1 MERNEFVEYLKAEG
15 ALGFAAGY
23 VNCHR
28 LPALVKRIAYGN
40 SGFPWNLNPKV
51 KYHYGRG
58 VCPNAEFL
66 HDHSV
71 IMFEMCMF
79 ELPETDV
86 NLILEAMHKVHKFC
100 IMDA

>member
-1 MERNEFVEYLKAEG
+1 MLCIRQNLVPVNFGTALLPIIFDSSYFHVERNEFVEYLKAEG

-58 VCPNAEFL
+58 VCPNAEEG
-66 HDHSV
+66 H
-71 IMFEMCMF
+71 
-79 ELPETDV
+79 
-86 NLILEAMHKVHKFC
+86 
-100 IMDA
+100 